1 MKRFIVMIMMLL
13 PFSAMASIPEINE
26 LADRYSS
33 VEDVTVVNLTGEM
46 LAMAGASGEIDPSVI
61 ENIVIIQSEKARY
74 VKDVSKHFD
83 KMVADANLKSIANI
97 DKDGTAVNIYQKSV
111 GDVMDFIIFVA
122 DGAEVAV
129 IDICGKFTEETF
141 TTILDA
147 IGNI

>member
-1 MKRFIVMIMMLL
+1 MIMMLL

-61 ENIVIIQSEKARY
+61 ENIVVIQSEKARY

-97 DKDGTAVNIYQKSV
+97 DKDGTVVNIYQKSI
-111 GDVMDFIIFVA
+111 GDVKDSSVNLPQMSITATSAPSATNMMKSITSPTLF
-122 DGAEVAV
+122 
-129 IDICGKFTEETF
+129 
-141 TTILDA
+141 
-147 IGNI
+147 